1 MKKLILILVGLLAL
15 NMVSAN
21 ENMDIT
27 AMADSQN
34 AVLEQVLDQP
44 TQSAFMV
51 NAVWVLTKVTMT
63 VEVPFIG
70 KVTVAPEVDLWW
82 MR

>member
-21 ENMDIT
+21 ENIDIT
-27 AMADSQN
+27 ALADSQN

-63 VEVPFIG
+63 VEVPFVG